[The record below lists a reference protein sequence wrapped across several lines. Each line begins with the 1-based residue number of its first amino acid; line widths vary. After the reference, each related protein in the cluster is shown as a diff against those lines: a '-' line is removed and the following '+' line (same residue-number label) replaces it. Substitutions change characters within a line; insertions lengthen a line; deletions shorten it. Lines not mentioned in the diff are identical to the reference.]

1 MKHLKKIPF
10 FCLLLFSVILFTVC
24 AILGRKNIYQPYI
37 EDEELTTE
45 PLLTVVFKGIHNDV
59 MPWDTLSYVGIDLPF
74 LRADSTENPP
84 TDEVPLP
91 TTELPNDFSQEPG
104 ASGAPTPE
112 QEPTDDTPQEPIAE
126 ITIPPATPTPTPV
139 PLGPDGLPLV
149 EYMCVD
155 DSYFDDAVFIGD
167 SRTRSLQLYSGL
179 DNTTFLAET
188 GLTIQTVLDRKLTP
202 SNSTQKITVRE
213 YLATHQFKKVYLMLG
228 INELGSGTAE
238 SFVEDYAEVLQT
250 IRELQ
255 PDAVIYLQAILNI
268 SEAKHK
274 EGTYINNDTIMERN
288 ALLKTL
294 ADNVTVFWL
303 DANQAICD
311 ENHFLRKEY
320 TFDGVHL
327 QAKYVPIWVM
337 WLESNAVDL
346 GESLQ

>member
-10 FCLLLFSVILFTVC
+10 FCLLILSIIIFTVF
-24 AILGRKNIYQPYI
+24 AILGRENLYQPYT
-37 EDEELTTE
+37 ENENLKTE
-45 PLLTVVFKGIHNDV
+45 PLLTVVFQGMHDDI
-59 MPWDTLSYVGIDLPF
+59 MPWDTLTYWGVNLPF
-74 LRADSTENPP
+74 QSSDSVDTELAMTEPADIPPTETELADSGSE
-84 TDEVPLP
+84 
-91 TTELPNDFSQEPG
+91 
-104 ASGAPTPE
+104 APTPAITGKPDASSDDP
-112 QEPTDDTPQEPIAE
+112 QDTDPEPTM
-126 ITIPPATPTPTPV
+126 PPASPTPTPV

-149 EYMCVD
+149 RYTFVD

-202 SNSTQKITVRE
+202 SNSTQKTTVRE
-213 YLATHQFKKVYLMLG
+213 YLETHQFRKVYLMLG
-228 INELGSGTAE
+228 INELGSGTTE
-238 SFVEDYAEVLQT
+238 SFVEDYAAVLQT

-255 PDAVIYLQAILNI
+255 PDAIIYLQAILNI
-268 SEAKHK
+268 SEAKHN
-274 EGTYINNDTIMERN
+274 EGTYINNDTILERN

-320 TFDGVHL
+320 TYDGVHL

-337 WLESNAVDL
+337 WLESNAVL
-346 GESLQ
+346 PPES

>member
-10 FCLLLFSVILFTVC
+10 FCLLLLSVILFTVC
-24 AILGRKNIYQPYI
+24 AFLGRKNLYQPYT
-37 EDEELTTE
+37 EDEDLTIE
-45 PLLTVVFKGIHNDV
+45 PMLTVVFQGLHDGIL
-59 MPWDTLSYVGIDLPF
+59 PWDTLPYWGIHVPF
-74 LRADSTENPP
+74 LHSEPVDNEPDFDVAVVPSP
-84 TDEVPLP
+84 TPTEVPTP
-91 TTELPNDFSQEPG
+91 TAIPPES
-104 ASGAPTPE
+104 AP
-112 QEPTDDTPQEPIAE
+112 E
-126 ITIPPATPTPTPV
+126 ITTPPASPTPTPI

-149 EYMCVD
+149 DYICVD

-179 DNTTFLAET
+179 TNTTFLAET
-188 GLTIQTVLDRKLTP
+188 GLTIQTVLDKKITP
-202 SNSTQKITVRE
+202 SNSNEKITVRE
-213 YLATHQFKKVYLMLG
+213 YLSSHQFKKVYLMLG
-228 INELGSGTAE
+228 INELGAGTAE

-255 PDAVIYLQAILNI
+255 PDAIIYLQAILNI

-274 EGTYINNDTIMERN
+274 EGTYINNDTILERN
-288 ALLKTL
+288 ELLKTL

-327 QAKYVPIWVM
+327 QGKYVPIWVM

-346 GESLQ
+346 SE

>member
-10 FCLLLFSVILFTVC
+10 FCLLLLSVILFTVC

-37 EDEELTTE
+37 EDETLETE
-45 PLLTVVFKGIHNDV
+45 PMLTAVFEGIHDDI
-59 MPWDTLSYVGIDLPF
+59 MPWDALTYMGIDLPF
-74 LRADSTENPP
+74 LRADSATNEAVSETAVPSPLPTPEPMPP
-84 TDEVPLP
+84 TDIP
-91 TTELPNDFSQEPG
+91 Q
-104 ASGAPTPE
+104 TPM
-112 QEPTDDTPQEPIAE
+112 PE
-126 ITIPPATPTPTPV
+126 ITTPPASPTPTPI
-139 PLGPDGLPLV
+139 PLGPDGLPIV
-149 EYMCVD
+149 DYMCVD

-202 SNSTQKITVRE
+202 SNSSEKMTVRE
-213 YLATHQFKKVYLMLG
+213 YLETHQFKKVYLMLG

-238 SFVEDYAEVLQT
+238 SFVQDYAEVLQT

-255 PDAVIYLQAILNI
+255 PDAIIYLQAILNI

-288 ALLKTL
+288 ELLKTL